1 MAPQFPEGFEP
12 NTYLQLLIYRSKHK
26 VYELRS
32 KFKNSKKDEG
42 LQFDYFFCLFY
53 RRESSDVAGRFV
65 HGIYFHKISG
75 INHISR
81 MDKSESRMPG
91 PCSKFAQI
99 KGRIFNIT
107 ISS

>member
-1 MAPQFPEGFEP
+1 MNFEVSLKIQRKMKGF
-12 NTYLQLLIYRSKHK
+12 NLII
-26 VYELRS
+26 
-32 KFKNSKKDEG
+32 
-42 LQFDYFFCLFY
+42 FFCLSY

-65 HGIYFHKISG
+65 PGIYFHKISG

-99 KGRIFNIT
+99 EGRIFNST

>member
-1 MAPQFPEGFEP
+1 MNFEV
-12 NTYLQLLIYRSKHK
+12 S
-26 VYELRS
+26 
-32 KFKNSKKDEG
+32 FKIQRKT
-42 LQFDYFFCLFY
+42 LQFDYFFFCLFY